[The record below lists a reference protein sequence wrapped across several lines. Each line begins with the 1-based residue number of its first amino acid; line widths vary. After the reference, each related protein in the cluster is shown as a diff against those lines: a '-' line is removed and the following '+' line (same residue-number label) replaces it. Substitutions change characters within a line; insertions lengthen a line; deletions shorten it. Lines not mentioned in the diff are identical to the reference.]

1 MNNRQKNQIEIQSVT
16 IDDLLEVLAL
26 GLRDFKAA
34 PAYGLFF
41 GGIYA
46 IGGWVLILMLIE
58 FDLPFPVYPL
68 AAGFA
73 LIAPF
78 IAAGFYVVSSQL
90 EKSLCSNARTAPR
103 RT

>member
-1 MNNRQKNQIEIQSVT
+1 MTNGQKKQTEILTVT
-16 IDDLLEVLAL
+16 TDDLLEVLGL
-26 GLRDFKAA
+26 GLRDFMAA

-46 IGGWVLILMLIE
+46 AGGWVLILMLIE
-58 FDLPFPVYPL
+58 FYLHFLVYPL

-78 IAAGFYVVSSQL
+78 IAS
-90 EKSLCSNARTAPR
+90 
-103 RT
+103 